1 MVFTASRGLKSSWK
15 TENRLHF
22 LNRKL
27 KAMERVK
34 NEMPEL
40 RSITDLTDIPMKL
53 TSWGKRFP
61 AERQIWPKCS
71 FLGRSYQISVISD
84 SMLEIWHS
92 LLCEM
97 PHLWFFIL
105 GCYHHIRK
113 RKILQQGTNKSHDHM
128 ICMNVHMNDFVISPE
143 PWLNKRTFWWWNKT
157 GMHRNEDD

>member
-1 MVFTASRGLKSSWK
+1 MPPFSFSWIWK
-15 TENRLHF
+15 TLWYF

-53 TSWGKRFP
+53 TSSGKRFP

-84 SMLEIWHS
+84 SMLEIWQFLTLWNASLVILHS
-92 LLCEM
+92 WLLPSHKKKENSTTGNKQKPWSYDLYECSYE
-97 PHLWFFIL
+97 WFCNIPRTMIEQMNIL
-105 GCYHHIRK
+105 
-113 RKILQQGTNKSHDHM
+113 M
-128 ICMNVHMNDFVISPE
+128 ME
-143 PWLNKRTFWWWNKT
+143 
-157 GMHRNEDD
+157 